1 MDSAKFLPCG
11 LLIAPPYRLRQD
23 RATDR
28 CCLPMSHKLL
38 FISNGHG
45 EDNHSSHI
53 IRSLREIAPDLD
65 IAAAPIVGQG
75 HAYRNIDVPI
85 VSPTLTLPSGG
96 FTYTNRLRL
105 IDDIRAGLLTSTWR
119 QIQAVRRYA
128 TDCDLVFATG
138 DVVGQCFAYI
148 SGKPFIS
155 FTSPLSAMYE
165 GTLKLDMVL
174 EAVLK
179 SPRCLAL
186 FSRDAYT
193 AKDYQKQGFAKAQF
207 GGIPSLDRLKP
218 KGNDLQLQPG
228 QPMMALLPGSR
239 IPEAMRNFKLLLGL
253 VIEIAKLNPNV
264 QFRAALVPEVM
275 AELDAI
281 AADTG
286 WQHDGGKL
294 TYPSPGSPTVLC
306 FSDAF
311 NDIVCSTTLV
321 LGMAGLAV
329 DQAMAIGKPILQI
342 PGEGPQFTYA
352 FAEAQERL
360 LGLSVKTIGTKP
372 ANSAVLKEAAQ
383 YAVDVIQDEAYLQA
397 CIANGQERFG
407 PFGASDRI
415 ASAIVET
422 LEKLDTHAVS
432 HR

>member
-1 MDSAKFLPCG
+1 
-11 LLIAPPYRLRQD
+11 
-23 RATDR
+23 
-28 CCLPMSHKLL
+28 MSHKLL

-53 IRSLREIAPDLD
+53 IRSLWELEPELN
-65 IAAAPIVGQG
+65 IAAIPIVGQG
-75 HAYRNIDVPI
+75 HAYRNINVPI

-105 IDDIRAGLLTSTWR
+105 LSDIRAGLLTSTLR
-119 QIQAVRRYA
+119 QIQAVRNYA
-128 TDCDLVFATG
+128 PSCDLVFATG

-155 FTSPLSAMYE
+155 FTSSLSAMYE
-165 GTLKLDMVL
+165 GTLKIDMVL
-174 EAVLK
+174 KAVLK
-179 SPRCLAL
+179 SPRCLTL

-218 KGNDLQLQPG
+218 KGKDLQLDAAR
-228 QPMMALLPGSR
+228 PMMALLPGSR
-239 IPEAMRNFKLLLGL
+239 IPEAICNLKLLLGL
-253 VIEIAKLNPNV
+253 VVEIAKLNPQV
-264 QFRAALVPEVM
+264 QFCAALVPEVM
-275 AELDAI
+275 ASLETI
-281 AADTG
+281 STDTG
-286 WQHDGGKL
+286 WHCDPGKL
-294 TYPSPGSPTVLC
+294 TYVVEGEVIATVLC

-311 NDIVCSTTLV
+311 SDIVCHTDLV

-342 PGEGPQFTYA
+342 PGPGPQFTYA

-372 ANSAVLKEAAQ
+372 ATLAILKEAAQ
-383 YAVDVIQDEAYLQA
+383 YAVKTIQDEAYMQA
-397 CIANGQERFG
+397 CVANGQERFG
-407 PFGASDRI
+407 PFGASYRI
-415 ASAIVET
+415 AKVVLDT
-422 LEKLDTHAVS
+422 LEKLDAGVIVAA
-432 HR
+432 

>member
-1 MDSAKFLPCG
+1 M
-11 LLIAPPYRLRQD
+11 PY
-23 RATDR
+23 
-28 CCLPMSHKLL
+28 KLL

-53 IRSLREIAPDLD
+53 IRSLRELAPELD

-105 IDDIRAGLLTSTWR
+105 LNDIRAGLLTSTWR

-128 TDCDLVFATG
+128 PSCDLVFATG

-148 SGKPFIS
+148 SGRPFIS

-165 GTLKLDMVL
+165 GTLELDVVL
-174 EAVLK
+174 NAVLK

-193 AKDYQKQGFAKAQF
+193 AKDYQQKGFAKAQF

-218 KGNDLQLQPG
+218 KGKDLRIDPDR
-228 QPMMALLPGSR
+228 PMMALLPGSR
-239 IPEAMRNFKLLLGL
+239 TQEAIRNFKLLLNL
-253 VIEIAKLNPNV
+253 VIEITRLNPNV
-264 QFRAALVPEVM
+264 QFCAALVPDVM
-275 AELDAI
+275 STLGTVAREA
-281 AADTG
+281 G
-286 WQHDGGKL
+286 WFQHQSIL
-294 TYPSPGSPTVLC
+294 TYPAQGETLATVHC
-306 FSDAF
+306 FSNAF
-311 NDIVCSTTLV
+311 SDIVCRTNLV

-342 PGEGPQFTYA
+342 PGKGPQFTYA

-360 LGLSVKTIGTKP
+360 LGLSVKTIGTEP
-372 ANSAVLKEAAQ
+372 ATPATLKEAAQ
-383 YAVDVIQDEAYLQA
+383 YAVDTIQNEEYLNA
-397 CIANGQERFG
+397 CLTNGQERFG
-407 PFGASDRI
+407 PFGASYRI
-415 ASAIVET
+415 ANVVLDT
-422 LEKLDTHAVS
+422 LEKLNTAAVPS
-432 HR
+432 PQV

>member
-1 MDSAKFLPCG
+1 MTIGQGYFLMNC
-11 LLIAPPYRLRQD
+11 R
-23 RATDR
+23 
-28 CCLPMSHKLL
+28 LPMPYKLL

-53 IRSLREIAPDLD
+53 IRSLRELAPELD

-75 HAYRNIDVPI
+75 YAYRNINVPI

-105 IDDIRAGLLTSTWR
+105 LNDIRAGLLTSTWR

-128 TDCDLVFATG
+128 PDCDLVFATG

-148 SGKPFIS
+148 SGRPFIS

-165 GTLKLDMVL
+165 GTLKLDIVL
-174 EAVLK
+174 DAVLK

-193 AKDYQKQGFAKAQF
+193 AKDYQRQGFTKAQF

-218 KGNDLQLQPG
+218 KGKDLQIDLAR
-228 QPMMALLPGSR
+228 PMMALLPGSR
-239 IPEAMRNFKLLLGL
+239 TLEAMRNFKLLLEL
-253 VIEIAKLNPNV
+253 VIEIAQLNPQV
-264 QFRAALVPEVM
+264 QFCAALVPDVM
-275 AELDAI
+275 SALDATVKE
-281 AADTG
+281 AG
-286 WQHDGGKL
+286 WSHHQGIL
-294 TYPSPGSPTVLC
+294 TYPAQGESVVTVRC

-311 NDIVCSTTLV
+311 SDIVCRTNLV

-342 PGEGPQFTYA
+342 PGQGPQFTYA

-360 LGLSVKTIGTKP
+360 LGLSVKTIGTEP
-372 ANSAVLKEAAQ
+372 ATPDILKEAAQ
-383 YAVDVIQDEAYLQA
+383 YAVATIQNEEYLNA

-407 PFGASDRI
+407 PFGASYRI
-415 ASAIVET
+415 AKVVLDT
-422 LEKLDTHAVS
+422 LEKLNIAAVPS
-432 HR
+432 TQV

>member
-1 MDSAKFLPCG
+1 MP
-11 LLIAPPYRLRQD
+11 
-23 RATDR
+23 
-28 CCLPMSHKLL
+28 HKLL

-53 IRSLREIAPDLD
+53 IRSLRELAPELD

-75 HAYRNIDVPI
+75 HAYRNINVPI

-105 IDDIRAGLLTSTWR
+105 LNDIRAGLLTSTWQ

-128 TDCDLVFATG
+128 PSCDLVFATG

-148 SGKPFIS
+148 SGRPFIS

-165 GTLKLDMVL
+165 GTLKLDIVL
-174 EAVLK
+174 KAVLQ
-179 SPRCLAL
+179 SPRCLTL

-193 AKDYQKQGFAKAQF
+193 AKDYQRQGFTKAQF
-207 GGIPSLDRLKP
+207 GGIPSLDRLQP
-218 KGNDLQLQPG
+218 KGKDLQIDLDR
-228 QPMMALLPGSR
+228 PMMALLPGSR
-239 IPEAMRNFKLLLGL
+239 IPEAMRNVKLLLDL
-253 VIEIAKLNPNV
+253 VLEIAQLNPQV
-264 QFRAALVPEVM
+264 QFCAALVPDM
-275 AELDAI
+275 MSTLGTI
-281 AADTG
+281 ANETG
-286 WQHDGGKL
+286 WTHHQGIL
-294 TYPSPGSPTVLC
+294 SYPTQGETAVTVHC

-311 NDIVCSTTLV
+311 NDIVCRTNLV

-342 PGEGPQFTYA
+342 PGKGPQFTYA

-360 LGLSVKTIGTKP
+360 LGLSVKTIGTEP
-372 ANSAVLKEAAQ
+372 ATPAILKEAAQ
-383 YAVDVIQDEAYLQA
+383 YAVNTIQDEKYLNA

-407 PFGASDRI
+407 PFGASYRI
-415 ASAIVET
+415 AKVVLDT
-422 LEKLDTHAVS
+422 LEKLNTAAVPS
-432 HR
+432 AQV